1 MTLIDHKKGILILIL
16 IFELIGCTSIGANA
30 TYDIGTT
37 SVNYNPSYNTYDV
50 KLNNHI
56 IGGAIGSMNISSV
69 KAGPQTVT
77 WKDAKTGELHS
88 AKNQVIISR
97 EQLKGMRYLT
107 AHLYP
112 DDTVE
117 ITTSNNWP
125 TPTDKGLKWR
135 EKIKN
140 NGAK

>member
-1 MTLIDHKKGILILIL
+1 MTLVDHKKGILILIL
-16 IFELIGCTSIGANA
+16 IFELIGCTSIGVNA

-56 IGGAIGSMNISSV
+56 IGGAISSMNTSSV

-112 DDTVE
+112 DDTAE

-125 TPTDKGLKWR
+125 NPTEKGLKWQEEMR
-135 EKIKN
+135 N
-140 NGAK
+140 NR

>member
-1 MTLIDHKKGILILIL
+1 M
-16 IFELIGCTSIGANA
+16 
-30 TYDIGTT
+30 
-37 SVNYNPSYNTYDV
+37 NT
-50 KLNNHI
+50 
-56 IGGAIGSMNISSV
+56 SSV

>member
-1 MTLIDHKKGILILIL
+1 MDHKKGILILIL
-16 IFELIGCTSIGANA
+16 IFGLIGCTSIGANA

-56 IGGAIGSMNISSV
+56 IGGAISSINTSSV
-69 KAGPQTVT
+69 KVGTQTVT

-88 AKNQVIISR
+88 AKNQVIITK
-97 EQLKGMRYLT
+97 EQLKGKKYLA

-112 DDTVE
+112 NDTVE

-125 TPTDKGLKWR
+125 NPTKKGTKWLNQL
-135 EKIKN
+135 KN
-140 NGAK
+140 NR

>member
-1 MTLIDHKKGILILIL
+1 MTLVDHKKGILILIL
-16 IFELIGCTSIGANA
+16 IFELIGCTSIGVNA

-56 IGGAIGSMNISSV
+56 IGGAISSMNTSSV

-125 TPTDKGLKWR
+125 NPTEKGLKWQEEMR
-135 EKIKN
+135 N
-140 NGAK
+140 NR